1 MKKQAVRAYIMSSNV
16 VKYQELIVSFNNAVV
31 NPENLDERGDIN
43 WNFVDADI
51 HLDAGDA
58 GLTLPEDYHI
68 IFNELADEF
77 ELNRLQERC

>member
-1 MKKQAVRAYIMSSNV
+1 MSSNIV
-16 VKYQELIVSFNNAVV
+16 RYQELVVSFNNAVN
-31 NPENLDERGDIN
+31 NPENLDERGEIN

-51 HLDAGDA
+51 HMDAGEA

-77 ELNRLQERC
+77 ELNILQERF